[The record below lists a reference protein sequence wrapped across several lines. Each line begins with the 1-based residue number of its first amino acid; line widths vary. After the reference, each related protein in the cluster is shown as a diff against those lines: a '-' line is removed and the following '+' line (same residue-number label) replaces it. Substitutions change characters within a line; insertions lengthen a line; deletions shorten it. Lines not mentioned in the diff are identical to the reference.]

1 MYTDVNLWNGS
12 MSFNK
17 IGPQSVTVRFLLDR
31 GATVNL
37 LPATILKQLGSIAKD
52 VRCPETN
59 LHMFDGTRLQTEGM
73 LKLLVKHPTT
83 DL

>member
-1 MYTDVNLWNGS
+1 

-83 DL
+83 DQ